1 MMAAGLAVV
10 FYGCSPQAE
19 NAVRSF
25 DGFECRTGKDGWVK
39 AKAVTPDVVPPC
51 NTGSGGICEPGF
63 EYVSGTGW
71 CRPK

>member
-1 MMAAGLAVV
+1 MIAGLAVV
-10 FYGCSPQAE
+10 LCSCTPQA
-19 NAVRSF
+19 NDDVGIL
-25 DGFECRTGKDGWVK
+25 DGFDCRTGKEGWIR

-51 NTGSGGICEPGF
+51 DTGSGGVCEPGY